1 MREFLYDKNFITTK
15 LLLPAKLLLILALLL
30 FFVPLL
36 VLPFFDHPSA
46 DDYICG
52 YHLSNKGFWEY
63 QTFIYNNWGGR
74 FAATF
79 VGSLFAKNDF
89 LYEHYYFHSLLLLFL
104 NATSVFLLLAV
115 LNKRVL
121 KDGKIKKHFVW
132 IALLFLGLQYV
143 SLVEPST
150 YIFWF
155 SSAVTYQLP
164 IILFEL
170 QVVCWI
176 IFFHTTNSA
185 KKFLCFLALFFLIV
199 LINGFNELFIVAQA
213 SVLLLLFLSK
223 ALKKISK
230 VYVVLLVAGFIASTA
245 IVLLSPG
252 ILTRAS
258 VIEGKGFFV
267 GISATGFHVAQAL
280 WSVLK
285 NPLAWFALVIVFVF
299 ANNNRKKFY
308 QLFLIQYFRSKRWVL
323 PLLMIFFLV
332 ASIAVAVF
340 GLKGGIIPD
349 RYVNAIAVITLC
361 FLLLLSFVEGIFLNR
376 DFFDLN
382 LVQMQLTLFVVCTI
396 TLVANDY
403 IKEGYKSL
411 IIAPLY
417 DKIMDER
424 EVALKEAAN
433 THKPAELK
441 LYDTALKEHLETD
454 YSNSPKTLYD
464 LVQQKPAFIFFND
477 DLATKYSTETLQAFY
492 NVDSIVVK

>member
-15 LLLPAKLLLILALLL
+15 LLLPAKLLLILALIL
-30 FFVPLL
+30 FFTPL
-36 VLPFFDHPSA
+36 VILPFFDHASA

-63 QTFIYNNWGGR
+63 QSFIYNNWGGR

-79 VGSLFAKNDF
+79 VGSLFARNNF
-89 LYEHYYFHSLLLLFL
+89 LYDHYYFHSLLLLFL
-104 NATSVFLLLAV
+104 NAISVFLLLAV
-115 LNKRVL
+115 LNKHVL
-121 KDGKIKKHFVW
+121 KDEKIKKHFVW
-132 IALLFLGLQYV
+132 IALLFLALQYV

-155 SSAVTYQLP
+155 SSAVTYQTP

-176 IFFHTTNSA
+176 IFFHTSSA
-185 KKFLCFLALFFLIV
+185 KKFLYFLALFFLIV

-213 SVLLLLFLSK
+213 SVFLLLFLSK
-223 ALKKISK
+223 AIKKIPK
-230 VYVVLLVAGFIASTA
+230 IYIVFLVAGFIASAA

-285 NPLAWFALVIVFVF
+285 NPLAWFALVVVFVF

-332 ASIAVAVF
+332 ASIAVAVL

-361 FLLLLSFVEGIFLNR
+361 FLLFLSFVEGVFLNR
-376 DFFDLN
+376 DFFDLS

-417 DKIMDER
+417 DNIMNER
-424 EVALKEAAN
+424 EVALKEAAD
-433 THKPAELK
+433 THKIAELK
-441 LYDTALKEHLETD
+441 LYDTALKEHLKTD
-454 YSNSPKTLYD
+454 YNKSPKTLYD
-464 LVQQKPAFIFFND
+464 LVQQKPTFIFFND

-492 NVDSIVVK
+492 KVDSVIVK